1 MAFTLN
7 EAVVKI
13 RTEGLDTLERDLKRT
28 DTSLKRL
35 GRGSSVKGLNADVRN
50 TTRSVKNLGETAG
63 RVGNLLAVMPGRG
76 TAGLS
81 ALTGGLGTATTAYL
95 V

>member
-63 RVGNLLAVMPGRG
+63 RVGNLLAVMPG
-76 TAGLS
+76 AGLRVYPHSQADS
-81 ALTGGLGTATTAYL
+81 AQRQPQWAD
-95 V
+95 